1 MKTKLLLLVLALFT
15 STSAANY
22 PAPREADYLIKDF
35 AFGSG
40 ERLPELRIH
49 YRTLGEPQR
58 DAQGHVTNAI
68 LILHSTGGSSE
79 QFLNDRFAAVLFNPG
94 QLLDST
100 KYFII
105 IPDSI
110 GHGKSTKPSDG
121 LHARFPHY
129 RYADMVRAQHQL
141 VTDHLKIDHLRLVI
155 GMSMGCMHAW
165 LWAEDYPSMMDGT
178 IPLAGLPAEIAGRNR
193 MWRKTAHDAITLDPE
208 YAGGDYKKQPRGVAT
223 AYQILALVGSNPVER
238 QRQYPTGPTA
248 EKYMDEVA
256 QLPRHEDGNDLAYAL
271 DSSLGYDPR
280 PRLSSIQA
288 PLLAI
293 NFADDLINPPELGIL
308 ESAIK
313 EVPNGRAILVPAG
326 PNTHG
331 HGTHTYAEVWKEHLQ
346 QFLQQTS
353 PPGVFHVSKTA
364 ADTSPWVYQPDP
376 PYTESAR
383 KARVEGTV
391 VLWASIAVDGTVKD
405 LGVQRSLRPDLD
417 ESAVNTVKTWRF
429 KPAMKNGMAVP
440 VRINIEVNFKLYDD
454 PQPKSH

>member
-1 MKTKLLLLVLALFT
+1 MTAKSLVLIIALFAS
-15 STSAANY
+15 STFAANY
-22 PAPREADYLIKDF
+22 PTPKEGDYVIKDF
-35 AFGSG
+35 QFASG
-40 ERLPELRIH
+40 EKLHELRLH

-58 DAQGHVTNAI
+58 DAHGSVTNAI

-94 QLLDST
+94 QLLDSS

-110 GHGKSTKPSDG
+110 GHGKSSKSSDG

-141 VTDHLKIDHLRLVI
+141 ITDHLNVQHLRLVM

-165 LWAEDYPSMMDGT
+165 MWAEDYPRIMDGT
-178 IPLAGLPAEIAGRNR
+178 IPLACLPVEIAGRNR
-193 MWRKTAHDAITLDPE
+193 MWRKTAHDAITLDPD
-208 YAGGDYKKQPRGVAT
+208 YAGGDYKKQPHGVAT

-238 QRQYPTGPTA
+238 QRQYPTGASA
-248 EKYMDEVA
+248 EKYMDQVA
-256 QLPRHEDGNDLAYAL
+256 QLTHGEDGNDLTYAL
-271 DSSLGYDPR
+271 DSSLDYNPR
-280 PRLSSIQA
+280 PKLSTIRS

-313 EVPNGRAILVPAG
+313 EVPKGRAILIPAG

-331 HGTHTYAEVWKEHLQ
+331 HGTHTSAEVWKSHLQ
-346 QFLQQTS
+346 VFLKETE
-353 PPGVFHVSKTA
+353 PPGVVHVSKSG
-364 ADTSPWVYQPDP
+364 ADVFPYTPDP
-376 PYTESAR
+376 PYTEAAR
-383 KARVEGTV
+383 KARVQGIV
-391 VLWASIAVDGTVKD
+391 VLSVLIGPDGTLRD

-417 ESAVNTVKTWRF
+417 ESAVNTVRTWRF
-429 KPAMKNGMAVP
+429 KPAIKGGVPVP
-440 VRINIEVNFKLYDD
+440 VRFNVEVNFRSYDG
-454 PQPKSH
+454 PENKSH